1 MQADLK
7 LAAID
12 IGSNA
17 IRMQVSGVLHHHGSY
32 MLKKLEYTRFP
43 LRLGQDVFELGYI
56 SDYQMERFLK
66 LMQAFSLFTELY
78 EVSDRM
84 ACATS
89 AMREAA
95 NGQELADET
104 LSLTGLRIDI
114 IQGEQEAALI
124 ARALESLIDDHNY
137 LHIDVGGGSTEL
149 NLYSERELLASASF
163 KSGSV
168 RNSLRPGEARG
179 QMEEWIKK
187 NVLKKHHPITAIGT
201 GGNIGKLYELGVT
214 GSRKSRKIGY
224 SDLLAVK
231 EAVESM
237 DTEARIHE
245 LMLNPDRADTIVP
258 AGNIYLGVMK
268 MSGIKTIMVPD
279 LGLKDGI
286 LQTLLHR
293 NLHKLPEL

>member
-1 MQADLK
+1 
-7 LAAID
+7 
-12 IGSNA
+12 
-17 IRMQVSGVLHHHGSY
+17 